1 MSLTLSSVAR
11 EEFDTEVK
19 QAYQGTGN
27 LRNTVTVRTNVNA
40 GTYKF
45 RAMGKGL
52 ANQKATQADVTPMDV
67 TNATV
72 TATLTNWNAPEYT
85 DIFDQA
91 AVNFDEQSE
100 LAQAIGK
107 ALSRREDQLI
117 INALDAASTTL
128 TISNDIGGTDTN
140 MNIEKLINA
149 SSLLNDQGVPG
160 GDRHILV
167 SASGLEAMLNE
178 DKATSNDYASVKA
191 LISGSLDTFMGF
203 KFHVIE
209 TRTEGGLTLDGSD
222 DRQGFAYHKEAVG
235 LAVGLGPK
243 TEVNY
248 IAQKTSWLCN
258 GVLKAGAVA
267 RDALGIVEYTARE

>member
-1 MSLTLSSVAR
+1 
-11 EEFDTEVK
+11 
-19 QAYQGTGN
+19 
-27 LRNTVTVRTNVNA
+27 
-40 GTYKF
+40 
-45 RAMGKGL
+45 
-52 ANQKATQADVTPMDV
+52 MDV
-67 TNATV
+67 TNATA

-117 INALDAASTTL
+117 INALDAASSTL
-128 TISNDIGGTDTN
+128 TIANSIGGANTN
-140 MNIEKLINA
+140 VNVDKLIRA
-149 SSLLNDQGVPG
+149 GALLNDQGVPG
-160 GDRHILV
+160 MDRHILV
-167 SASGLEAMLNE
+167 SAKGLEGMLGE
-178 DKATSNDYASVKA
+178 TEATSMDFASVKA
-191 LISGSLDTFMGF
+191 LVSGSIDTFMGF

-209 TRTEGGLTLDGSD
+209 TRTEGGLTIDSSL

-267 RDALGIVEYTARE
+267 RDALGVVEYLARETA